1 MPLSFSLPP
10 ATGTDSCVLAKR
22 CLRRWCLVQASG
34 WRGANPAG
42 RRLLCA
48 CSGRAVRK
56 RSPAAPGR
64 LSASTSGAE
73 LERLGKRSTF
83 GFGEDSQTF
92 TGMRCSV
99 SVAGAVFSSLERWRG
114 EGCGGGGAGERAAA
128 ASGAAAGPGDSPG
141 ARRKAWPRLTA
152 AGACRCLRHV

>member
-56 RSPAAPGR
+56 RSPAAPRASLRLHLRGR
-64 LSASTSGAE
+64 TGT
-73 LERLGKRSTF
+73 LGETKYFRF
-83 GFGEDSQTF
+83 
-92 TGMRCSV
+92 
-99 SVAGAVFSSLERWRG
+99 W
-114 EGCGGGGAGERAAA
+114 
-128 ASGAAAGPGDSPG
+128 
-141 ARRKAWPRLTA
+141 
-152 AGACRCLRHV
+152 